1 MKPFRAQLQT
11 LVETIPNRITL
22 VRIALIPILWT
33 LFFLRMPLFIGI
45 GLIVAYVTDKLDG
58 LLARLLN
65 QKSKLGD
72 QLDSLADHLL
82 FPSIVVWLV
91 ILRPAVYRSHRILG
105 LVTVCAYLITIAI
118 GLIRS
123 GRFGG
128 VHLFFA
134 KLLGLVGYT
143 FAVTTLLIG
152 PSPVLYFMTV
162 VLVLLFSIETSVY
175 HFRRDLFEN
184 RLHSLLLG
192 MLKIDVKAK
201 FISYLL

>member
-1 MKPFRAQLQT
+1 VKPPRTQLKA

-58 LLARLLN
+58 FLARLLN

-72 QLDSLADHLL
+72 QLDSFADHLL
-82 FPSIVVWLV
+82 FPSIVFWLV
-91 ILRPAVYRSHRILG
+91 ILRPAVYRNNRILG
-105 LVTVCAYLITIAI
+105 LVTLCAYMITIAI

-128 VHLFFA
+128 VHLLFA
-134 KLLGLVGYT
+134 KLLGLVGYA
-143 FAVTTLLIG
+143 FAVVTLLLG
-152 PSPVLYFMTV
+152 PSPILCFMTV

-175 HFRRDLFEN
+175 HFRKDLFEN
-184 RLHSLLLG
+184 RLHSLVLG
-192 MLKIDVKAK
+192 ILKKDVKAK
-201 FISYLL
+201 FIRYLL

>member
-1 MKPFRAQLQT
+1 VKPPRTQLKA

-58 LLARLLN
+58 FLARLLN

-72 QLDSLADHLL
+72 QLDSFADHLL
-82 FPSIVVWLV
+82 FPSIVFWLV
-91 ILRPAVYRSHRILG
+91 ILRPAVYRNNRILG
-105 LVTVCAYLITIAI
+105 LVTLCAYLITIAI

-128 VHLFFA
+128 VHLLFA
-134 KLLGLVGYT
+134 KLLGLVGYA
-143 FAVTTLLIG
+143 FAVVTLLLG
-152 PSPVLYFMTV
+152 PSPILYFMTV

-175 HFRRDLFEN
+175 HFRKDLFEN
-184 RLHSLLLG
+184 RLHSLVLG
-192 MLKIDVKAK
+192 ILKKDVKAK
-201 FISYLL
+201 FIRYLL